1 MRTSI
6 LQLLAGKDQAL
17 LVRGDTLLILNLRLD
32 VIDGVASLD
41 VKSDGLASQ
50 CFHENLHASTQAQ
63 NKMERRLLLDV
74 VIGERTS
81 ILQLLAGKDQALLVR
96 GDTLL
101 ILNLRLDVIDG
112 VASLDVK

>member
-1 MRTSI
+1 MERRLLLDVVIGERTSI

-63 NKMERRLLLDV
+63 HKMERRLLLDV

-101 ILNLRLDVIDG
+101 
-112 VASLDVK
+112 